1 MKAKDSRILR
11 KRKQNLRKRLERRQW
26 PAQSRRMFRAQNIH
40 YEMADRVRAVDCGAL
55 GGFHLL
61 ARNTGLIRAIDESL
75 QVLKRHLPY
84 YESDHVLNIAYNTLA
99 GGTCLD
105 DIELRRNDEAYM
117 DALGA
122 QRIPDST
129 TAGDFTRRFTEQD
142 VLALLEAVNSIRP
155 RMWKKGLKGSE
166 RKEAILDV
174 DGTLAPTTGKCKEGM
189 GLAYNGVWGYHP
201 LLISLANTQEPLYL
215 VNRSGNRPS
224 HDGAAE
230 WLDRAIA
237 LVGESF
243 ERVCLRGD
251 TDFALTAN
259 FDRWTEDGVRFAFG
273 KDATKNLVDM
283 AEGLDRRRWRALQR
297 RERLPSDRK
306 KRKRPVNVK
315 ERIVVEKQ
323 YKNITLQ
330 KEHVAEFRYQPSK
343 CNRPYRLIVLRKKL
357 LVERGQMVLC
367 DDVRYFF
374 YITNIEEMSPAE
386 VVFFSNDRCNQENLI
401 EQLKNGLNALRMP
414 VGDLVSNWA
423 YMVMSSLAWTLKAW
437 FALLVRHTQRRDEL
451 LKMEFRRF
459 LNTIVRLP
467 TQIIRGGRRIV
478 FRILGYNEWTRT
490 LLETY
495 DTIGQLRLA

>member
-11 KRKQNLRKRLERRQW
+11 KRKQKLNKRLERRQYT
-26 PAQSRRMFRAQNIH
+26 AQSNPMFRAQNIH
-40 YEMADRVRAVDCGAL
+40 YEMADRVRAIDCGAL

-61 ARNTGLIRAIDESL
+61 ARNTGLVRAIDERL
-75 QVLKRHLPY
+75 HVLKRHLPY
-84 YESDHVLNIAYNTLA
+84 YESDHVLNIAYNSLT
-99 GGTCLD
+99 GGNCLD
-105 DIELRRNDEAYM
+105 DIEMRRNDEAYM

-122 QRIPDST
+122 ERIPDPT
-129 TAGDFTRRFTEQD
+129 TAGDFTRRFGEQH

-155 RMWKKGLKGSE
+155 KMWKKGLRGSE

-174 DGTLAPTTGKCKEGM
+174 DGTLAPTTGECKEGM
-189 GLAYNGVWGYHP
+189 SLAYNGVWGYHP

-224 HDGAAE
+224 HDGAAA
-230 WLDRAIA
+230 WLDRAIE

-283 AEGLDRRRWRALQR
+283 AEGLDKRRWRALER
-297 RERLPSDRK
+297 REKASSDRK

-315 ERIVVEKQ
+315 EQIVVEKQ
-323 YKNITLQ
+323 YKNITLE
-330 KEHVAEFRYQPSK
+330 KEHVAELSYQPSK
-343 CNRPYRLIVLRKKL
+343 CKRPYRVIVLRKKL
-357 LVERGQMVLC
+357 LVEQGQILLC

-374 YITNIEEMSPAE
+374 YITNIEEFSPAE
-386 VVFFSNDRCNQENLI
+386 VVFFCNERCNQENLI

-437 FALLVRHTQRRDEL
+437 FALLVRHVQKRDEL

-459 LNTIVRLP
+459 LNTLVRLP
-467 TQIIRGGRRIV
+467 TQIVRGGHRIL
-478 FRILGYNEWTRT
+478 FRILGYNDWTRT
-490 LLETY
+490 FLETY
-495 DTIGQLRLA
+495 DRIGQLRLA